1 MRLAAAILSVFS
13 LIFFTPAF
21 AQEGKSPS
29 VPDLTDMTV
38 RISSFSG
45 KPVPR
50 FESLKYAAVHGR
62 AGPSLD
68 HAIAWRY
75 ERQGLPVLVIKESR
89 EWLKVRDPN
98 GDEVWMHERTLGG
111 RPSVMVFGAELVD
124 MKARP
129 NADGKVMARI
139 ESGAIANLIDCDGA
153 FCEVYINRKKGW
165 VAKTHLWGAPGTSS
179 KPIRKQI
186 AELSQASVESR

>member
-1 MRLAAAILSVFS
+1 MRFAAAILSVIS
-13 LIFFTPAF
+13 LALFAPAQ
-21 AQEGKSPS
+21 AQEVNQQP

-68 HAIAWRY
+68 YPIAWRY
-75 ERQGLPVLVIKESR
+75 ERQGLPVLVVKESR
-89 EWLKVRDPN
+89 DWRMVRDPS
-98 GDEVWMHERTLGG
+98 GEEVWMHARTLGG
-111 RPSVMVFGAELVD
+111 HPSVMVFGDGLIELKTRP
-124 MKARP
+124 KA
-129 NADGKVMARI
+129 DARVVARV
-139 ESGAIANLIDCDGA
+139 ETGAIANLIDCDGN
-153 FCEVYINRKKGW
+153 FCEVYLSRKKGW
-165 VAKTHLWGAPGTSS
+165 IAKSHLWGAPGSSS

-186 AELSQASVESR
+186 AEFSKASVESR